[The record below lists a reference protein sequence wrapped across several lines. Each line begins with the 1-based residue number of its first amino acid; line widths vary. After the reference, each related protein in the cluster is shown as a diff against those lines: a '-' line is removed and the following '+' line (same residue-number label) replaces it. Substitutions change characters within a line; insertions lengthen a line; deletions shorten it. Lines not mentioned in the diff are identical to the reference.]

1 MSTPV
6 TVKTAAKRT
15 KIIATIGPASWQ
27 PEMLI
32 KLLSA
37 GMNLI
42 RINMAHG
49 TPEEHRETIRRAREA
64 AAQARLPLAI
74 MADTKGPGI
83 RTGALA
89 GGRLKLGA
97 GQELSL
103 VAAELLGNAE
113 RIPIDYPDLW
123 QHLHPGDA
131 VWLANGEIELQVLSS
146 SPEGI
151 RCQVKNSGVLG
162 DHKRVNLPEAR
173 LPSLAEADRQDIEFA
188 ASCGIDYLA
197 VSFVR
202 QASDIERARQILK
215 GCGAGIVAKME
226 TTEAIANSEAIIAAS
241 DAVMVARGDLGVE
254 IPLEEV
260 PLAQRR
266 LVQRCRER
274 GVPVI
279 IATQML
285 KSMVD
290 NPRPTRAEVSD
301 IATAILDGA
310 DAIMLSE
317 ETAIGSYPVESVQIM
332 TRIAQCIERAE
343 PQVRLA
349 EVRRVSTTEAI
360 GQSACLI
367 AEHIDAAAII
377 TSTRSGAT
385 ARLVAKF
392 RPPQSIVAVTYSE
405 QVRNQLSLI
414 WGVQPL
420 VIPFSESS
428 TDEIL
433 RRSVEVALQ
442 AELIQKGHWVVLTAG
457 APFGV
462 SGTTNLIKVERV

>member
-1 MSTPV
+1 
-6 TVKTAAKRT
+6 
-15 KIIATIGPASWQ
+15 
-27 PEMLI
+27 
-32 KLLSA
+32 
-37 GMNLI
+37 
-42 RINMAHG
+42 
-49 TPEEHRETIRRAREA
+49 
-64 AAQARLPLAI
+64 
-74 MADTKGPGI
+74 
-83 RTGALA
+83 
-89 GGRLKLGA
+89 
-97 GQELSL
+97 
-103 VAAELLGNAE
+103 
-113 RIPIDYPDLW
+113 
-123 QHLHPGDA
+123 
-131 VWLANGEIELQVLSS
+131 
-146 SPEGI
+146 
-151 RCQVKNSGVLG
+151 
-162 DHKRVNLPEAR
+162 
-173 LPSLAEADRQDIEFA
+173 
-188 ASCGIDYLA
+188 
-197 VSFVR
+197 
-202 QASDIERARQILK
+202 
-215 GCGAGIVAKME
+215 
-226 TTEAIANSEAIIAAS
+226 
-241 DAVMVARGDLGVE
+241 MVARGDLGVE

-266 LVQRCRER
+266 LVRRCRER

-317 ETAIGSYPVESVQIM
+317 ETAIGSYPAQSVQIM
-332 TRIAQCIERAE
+332 TRIARCIERAE
-343 PQVRLA
+343 PQARLA

-367 AEHIDAAAII
+367 AEHIGAAAII

-392 RPPQSIVAVTYSE
+392 RPPQSIIAVTYSE

-428 TDEIL
+428 TDEML
-433 RRSVEVALQ
+433 RDSVEVALQ
-442 AELIQKGHWVVLTAG
+442 ARLIQPGDWVVLTAG

-462 SGTTNLIKVERV
+462 SGTTNLIKVEQA